1 MRRNLFENLS
11 RVSTDKIVSRKNRH
25 RRCPFFFFLFFVS
38 HVSARRV
45 AISIASIRRIVGD
58 VQPRRYRLVPNFGK
72 SAT

>member
-1 MRRNLFENLS
+1 MRRNLSENLS

-25 RRCPFFFFLFFVS
+25 RRCPFFFLFFVS
-38 HVSARRV
+38 HVSPRRV
-45 AISIASIRRIVGD
+45 AISMASIRRIVGD